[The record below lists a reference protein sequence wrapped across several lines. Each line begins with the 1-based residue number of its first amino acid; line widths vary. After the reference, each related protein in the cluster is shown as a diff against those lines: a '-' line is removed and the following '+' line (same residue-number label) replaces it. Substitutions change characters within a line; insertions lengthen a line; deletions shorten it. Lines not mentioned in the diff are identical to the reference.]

1 MSKLIKYP
9 ASLAE
14 QSRVAVERFKEADA
28 AHEAALERWEVVKAD
43 PRLQGV
49 EITRRAFWAMAFWE
63 GEAYACLARVT
74 ALQPFVDATRG
85 KQS

>member
-1 MSKLIKYP
+1 MPELVKYP
-9 ASLAE
+9 SSIAE
-14 QSRVAVERFKEADA
+14 QSRLAVERFHEADR
-28 AHEAALERWEVVKAD
+28 AHEAARERWEVVKAD
-43 PRLQGV
+43 PTLQGV
-49 EITRRAFWAMAFWE
+49 DITRRALWALAYWE